1 MTGARSRRTAA
12 GRPRPV
18 LAARAGGGVSRG
30 RGASRRIRRRATTA
44 SNQPPRNPWGWL
56 LTAAHSGPLDDRSRN
71 GPGNSAH
78 YLLTGGPTENCF
90 RRSKGIKVVSRPVR
104 RTLSRRSP
112 LTCGNGPIS
121 SLSSGKTLLSFV
133 DVRYRSWPSCG
144 PHVVPGL
151 TPVAR
156 QAPGRPGKSTKSL
169 KLSVTSGTRWRMQQ
183 AAIHLSFCG
192 RGPLS
197 LDGGGQ
203 GAPGLGGLIRS
214 GTETRRRG
222 FQQRQ
227 VSDPPAAA
235 VSSRAETTV
244 RRSPFTR
251 KLRAP
256 RTRIR
261 LHSPWLAPAGV
272 VTCQRV
278 MIYRHGAGPS
288 EGRVTENGLASRH
301 HRSAGRPRPH
311 DLSIAVK
318 EGWESCPSTGT
329 K

>member
-104 RTLSRRSP
+104 RKVSRRSP

-183 AAIHLSFCG
+183 AAIHLSFCW
-192 RGPLS
+192 RGALVA
-197 LDGGGQ
+197 G
-203 GAPGLGGLIRS
+203 
-214 GTETRRRG
+214 RRRPGCPSAGRLDSVRNRNPTSRVSAASGVGPASGSG
-222 FQQRQ
+222 FLKGRDH
-227 VSDPPAAA
+227 SAAQSVHA
-235 VSSRAETTV
+235 KT
-244 RRSPFTR
+244 
-251 KLRAP
+251 
-256 RTRIR
+256 
-261 LHSPWLAPAGV
+261 
-272 VTCQRV
+272 
-278 MIYRHGAGPS
+278 AGPS
-288 EGRVTENGLASRH
+288 DSNPSPFPVVGASR
-301 HRSAGRPRPH
+301 GCN
-311 DLSIAVK
+311 LSTCNDI
-318 EGWESCPSTGT
+318 
-329 K
+329 